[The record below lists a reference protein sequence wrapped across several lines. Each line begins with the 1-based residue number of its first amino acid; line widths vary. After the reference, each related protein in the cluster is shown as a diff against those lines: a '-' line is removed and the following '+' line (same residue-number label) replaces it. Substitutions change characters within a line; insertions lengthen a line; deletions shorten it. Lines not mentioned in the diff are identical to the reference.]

1 MTFIDYLLFLF
12 AHIAIIIYGGALL
25 LILIYCI
32 TQLNLLS
39 SFLSSEKTRKSK
51 ENSEDSNYDDY
62 YTNNPHLPY
71 VTIQL
76 PLYNELL
83 VVERLLEAVC
93 AIEYPKDK
101 LEIQVLDDSDDES
114 AELTQQTVEIYQK
127 EGVPIERITREKREN
142 FKAGALKYG
151 VERAKGKLIAVFDAD
166 FLPQKDWLKKTVR
179 HFEDPQIGVI
189 QTRWSHL
196 NRNFSVLTEALA
208 FALDVH
214 FILEQ
219 EGRNTTGKFLN
230 FNGTAGIWRKECI
243 LDAGNWQGDT
253 LTEDLDLSYRAQL
266 KNWKFKFLMD
276 VETPAEIPVAMSA
289 IRSQQFRWNKGGA
302 ENFQKNVWKLL
313 KSSHLPLSTRFHGV
327 VHLLSSSVFLCV
339 LVISILS
346 VPLIYIKD
354 IYPIFDW
361 FFVLTTFFIICTLI
375 FFYCYWFVHKKVFGG
390 GTHSFVHYVRRFVI
404 FYTLAMAL
412 SLHNSVAV
420 IQGHLRIRST
430 FIRTP
435 KFNIFSNNDHWLNNR
450 YLEKTKSVYP
460 YLEGLLAVYFLFGM
474 FSAFLVSENGDFGL
488 FVFHLV
494 LFLGFTTVFFQSL
507 KH

>member
-1 MTFIDYLLFLF
+1 MTLQDHILLIL
-12 AHIAIIIYGGALL
+12 ASLVIILYGGALI

-39 SFLSSEKTRKSK
+39 SFLISEKSKKSNGTGSD
-51 ENSEDSNYDDY
+51 EQYNIH
-62 YTNNPHLPY
+62 NPNLPI
-71 VTIQL
+71 VTVQL
-76 PLYNELL
+76 PIYNEFN
-83 VVERLLEAVC
+83 VIERLIDAVC

-114 AELTQQTVEIYQK
+114 VRLTQQIVNHYHKQGI
-127 EGVPIERITREKREN
+127 PIERITRKNRDD

-151 VERAKGKLIAVFDAD
+151 LERAKGELIAIFDAD
-166 FLPQKDWLKKTVR
+166 FLPQKDWLKKTVKY
-179 HFEDPQIGVI
+179 FEDEEIGVI

-219 EGRNTTGKFLN
+219 EGRSMTGKFLN
-230 FNGTAGIWRKECI
+230 FNGTAGIWRKKCI

-253 LTEDLDLSYRAQL
+253 LTEDLDLSFRAQL
-266 KNWKFKFLMD
+266 KNWKFKFLID

-313 KSSHLPLSTRFHGV
+313 KSKHLPLSTRFHGV
-327 VHLLSSSVFLCV
+327 VHLLSSSVFLGV
-339 LVISILS
+339 LLISLLS
-346 VPLIYIKD
+346 VPLLYIKEV
-354 IYPIFDW
+354 YPIFDW
-361 FFVLTTFFIICTLI
+361 FFILTAFFIICTLI
-375 FFYCYWFVHKKVFGG
+375 FFYCYWFVHKKVYGG

-420 IQGHLRIRST
+420 IQGHLRIRSS

-435 KFNIFSNNDHWLNNR
+435 KFNIISNKDSWIHNR
-450 YLEKTKSVYP
+450 YLVKSKSIYP

-474 FSAFLVSENGDFGL
+474 FSAFLVSDSGDFGL
-488 FVFHLV
+488 FIFHFV
-494 LFLGFTTVFFQSL
+494 LFLGFSTVFFQSL

>member
-1 MTFIDYLLFLF
+1 MTLQDYMILILANLV
-12 AHIAIIIYGGALL
+12 IILYGGALI
-25 LILIYCI
+25 LILIYCL

-39 SFLSSEKTRKSK
+39 NFLVSEKSKKS
-51 ENSEDSNYDDY
+51 NSTDADEQY
-62 YTNNPHLPY
+62 YINNPNLPM
-71 VTIQL
+71 VTVQL
-76 PLYNELL
+76 PIYNEFN
-83 VVERLLEAVC
+83 VIERLIDSVC
-93 AIEYPKDK
+93 AIDYPKDK

-114 AELTQQTVEIYQK
+114 MELTQQIVNHYSEQGIL
-127 EGVPIERITREKREN
+127 INRITRKNRDN

-151 VERAKGKLIAVFDAD
+151 LERANGELIAIFDAD
-166 FLPQKDWLKKTVR
+166 FLPQKDWLQKTVK
-179 HFEDPQIGVI
+179 HFEDPEIGVI

-219 EGRNTTGKFLN
+219 EGRSTTGKFLN
-230 FNGTAGIWRKECI
+230 FNGTAGIWRKKCI

-253 LTEDLDLSYRAQL
+253 LTEDLDLSFRAQL
-266 KNWKFKFLMD
+266 KNWKFKFLID

-313 KSSHLPLSTRFHGV
+313 KSKHIPLSTRFHGV
-327 VHLLSSSVFLCV
+327 VHLLSSSVFLGV
-339 LVISILS
+339 LLISLLS
-346 VPLIYIKD
+346 VPLLYIKEA
-354 IYPIFDW
+354 YPIFDW
-361 FFVLTTFFIICTLI
+361 FFILTAFFITCTLI
-375 FFYCYWFVHKKVFGG
+375 FFYCYWFVHKKVYGG
-390 GTHSFVHYVRRFVI
+390 GTHSFVHYVRRFII

-412 SLHNSVAV
+412 SLHNSIAV
-420 IQGHLRIRST
+420 IQGHLRIKSS

-435 KFNIFSNNDHWLNNR
+435 KFNILSNKDSWINNR
-450 YLEKTKSVYP
+450 YLVKSKSIYP

-474 FSAFLVSENGDFGL
+474 FSAFLVSDSGDFGL
-488 FVFHLV
+488 FIFHFV
-494 LFLGFTTVFFQSL
+494 LFLGFSTVFFQSL